1 MALYYAGGPLEIRHA
16 KPASAFSRGDL
27 LDFSVSD
34 SSLSYA
40 DVLAAAGQR
49 TAGVALSS
57 STESVQ
63 DKVPYIVAQPLTR
76 FWITA
81 TAASAGSATRGYT
94 SELSAHGS
102 GDWQLGDIAGSNTT
116 ANALVRSESS
126 TDPTIVQKDKESSK
140 SWVIISLVSTT
151 LGVGAGA
158 VG

>member
-1 MALYYAGGPLEIRHA
+1 MALYYAGGPLEIRHG

-27 LDFSVSD
+27 LDFTASS

-57 STESVQ
+57 STESVN
-63 DKVPYIVAQPLTR
+63 DEVPYIVAQPLTR

-81 TAASAGSATRGYT
+81 TPASAGSATRGYT

-102 GDWQLGDIAGSNTT
+102 GDWQLGDANSGLTL
-116 ANALVRSESS
+116 NALVRSESS
-126 TDPTIVQKDKESSK
+126 TDPTIVQRDSESNK
-140 SWVIISLVSTT
+140 SWVIISLISTT
-151 LGVGAGA
+151 LGMGSGA

>member
-102 GDWQLGDIAGSNTT
+102 ADWQFGDQNS
-116 ANALVRSESS
+116 ALTNNCLCRSESS
-126 TDPTIVQKDKESSK
+126 TDPSIVQRDKESSK
-140 SWVIISLVSTT
+140 SWVIVSLVSTT
-151 LGVGAGA
+151 LGMGAGA
-158 VG
+158 GP

>member
-1 MALYYAGGPLEIRHA
+1 MALYYAGGPLEIEHG

-27 LDFSVSD
+27 LQFTTSS

-40 DVLAAAGQR
+40 DVLAAAGQII
-49 TAGVALSS
+49 AGVALSS
-57 STESVQ
+57 STESVS

-81 TAASAGSATRGYT
+81 TPASAGSATRGYT

-102 GDWQLGDIAGSNTT
+102 RDWQLGDINSSVTN
-116 ANALVRSESS
+116 NALVRSESS
-126 TDPTIVQKDKESSK
+126 TDATIVQRDLESNL

-151 LGVGAGA
+151 LGMGSGA